1 MRKSYIS
8 EKYLEIFTY
17 YPLNNNSS
25 LAEIIIWVPKKL
37 KSRRY
42 ALRVLIRIAIHTKEI
57 MAVDLTRVQPP
68 LKVHPPK
75 ANQFILRIIRLLT
88 PFWLRWQCGIK
99 QIETR
104 YIDRLV
110 AATKKFQD
118 GKARYLLAFRH
129 PTTDDP
135 FAMLYLLAYA
145 VPEQAREMGI
155 KLTTLPHSG
164 FVYDRGISLWA
175 GDYVNWLFPALG
187 GISIFRG
194 KLDRAA
200 LNLMRKQITHGDS
213 PLAMAPEGGTNG
225 KSETVAELEPG
236 IAQIGFWAAE
246 DLLKEGRTEE
256 MLIIPVGIQY
266 EYSSAAW
273 GKIDQT
279 IITIEKE
286 CGIKK
291 SAITPG
297 TRYQRLYDLGVY
309 LVKWVSDYYRTFY
322 GNYAKDNGG
331 KGNAETTNSDDL
343 ATNLQDLAD
352 RILSVAEMNFG
363 IKPKGSPI
371 DRCRRL
377 EQAGWD
383 RIFRNDINIEQL
395 SVVERG
401 FANQMALEAS
411 YSNWHMRIA
420 ESIIGVTSD
429 YVRQHPSPS
438 RYIEVLKLMWSVLQR
453 VTDRNQDSVFKE
465 TLNFGDRK
473 LTISVA
479 EPLSVSDRLA
489 EYQSSR
495 TSAKECARKLTE
507 DIHSSMKN
515 LVTPSV
521 M

>member
-1 MRKSYIS
+1 
-8 EKYLEIFTY
+8 
-17 YPLNNNSS
+17 
-25 LAEIIIWVPKKL
+25 
-37 KSRRY
+37 
-42 ALRVLIRIAIHTKEI
+42 

-68 LKVHPPK
+68 LKVYPPK
-75 ANQFILRIIRLLT
+75 ANQFILKIIRLLT

-110 AATKKFQD
+110 EATKKFQD
-118 GKARYLLAFRH
+118 GKSRYMLAFRH

-175 GDYVNWLFPALG
+175 GDYINWLFPALG

-194 KLDRAA
+194 KLDRPA
-200 LNLMRKQITHGDS
+200 LNLMRQQITNGS
-213 PLAMAPEGGTNG
+213 FPLSMAPEGGTNG

-246 DLLKEGRTEE
+246 DLQKEGRTEE
-256 MLIIPVGIQY
+256 LLIIPVGIQY
-266 EYSSAAW
+266 EYSDQAW

-279 IITIEKE
+279 IATIEKE
-286 CGIKK
+286 CGIVKP
-291 SAITPG
+291 AINDG
-297 TRYQRLYDLGVY
+297 NRYERLYDLGSY
-309 LVKWVSDYYRTFY
+309 LVAWVNDYYKALY
-322 GNYAKDNGG
+322 GNYAKINCDN
-331 KGNAETTNSDDL
+331 TNPDNL
-343 ATNLQDLAD
+343 AANLEELAD
-352 RILSVAEMNFG
+352 HILSIAEMSFG
-363 IKPKGSPI
+363 IKAKGSPI

-383 RIFRNDINIEQL
+383 RIFRNDIKNIEQL
-395 SVVERG
+395 SEMERG
-401 FANQMALEAS
+401 FADQLALEAS

-429 YVRQHPSPS
+429 YVRQRPSAS

-453 VTDRNQDSVFKE
+453 ITERNKESAFKE
-465 TLNFGDRK
+465 TPNFGDRK

-495 TSAKECARKLTE
+495 PAAKECTKKLTE
-507 DIHSSMKN
+507 EIHAAMKD
-515 LVTPSV
+515 LVLPSV

>member
-1 MRKSYIS
+1 
-8 EKYLEIFTY
+8 
-17 YPLNNNSS
+17 
-25 LAEIIIWVPKKL
+25 
-37 KSRRY
+37 
-42 ALRVLIRIAIHTKEI
+42 

-68 LKVHPPK
+68 LTVYPPK
-75 ANQFILRIIRLLT
+75 SNQFILQIIRMLT

-118 GKARYLLAFRH
+118 GKSRYILAFRH
-129 PTTDDP
+129 PSTDDP

-155 KLTTLPHSG
+155 KLTMLPHSG

-187 GISIFRG
+187 GISTFRA
-194 KLDRAA
+194 KLDRIA
-200 LNLMRKQITHGDS
+200 LNRMRKQITHGDV

-246 DLLKEGRTEE
+246 DLQKEGRTEE

-273 GKIDQT
+273 GKIDQA
-279 IITIEKE
+279 IVTIEKE
-286 CGIKK
+286 CGITG
-291 SAITPG
+291 SAITPA
-297 TRYQRLYDLGVY
+297 TRYQRFYALGSY
-309 LVKWVSDYYRTFY
+309 LVKWVSDYYKTLY
-322 GNYAKDNGG
+322 GNYV
-331 KGNAETTNSDDL
+331 KGDAGSGENANSDDL
-343 ATNLQDLAD
+343 GSHLQDLAD

-377 EQAGWD
+377 EQLGWD
-383 RIFRNDINIEQL
+383 RIFRNDIKNIEQL
-395 SVVERG
+395 SQMERG
-401 FANQMALEAS
+401 FANQVALEAT

-420 ESIIGVTSD
+420 ESLIGVTSD

-438 RYIEVLKLMWSVLQR
+438 RYIEVIKLMWNVLQR
-453 VTDRNQDSVFKE
+453 VTETNQDSVFKGE
-465 TLNFGDRK
+465 LKFGDRK

-479 EPLSVSDRLA
+479 EPVSVSDHLA

-495 TSAKECARKLTE
+495 TAAKECNRKLTE
-507 DIHSSMKN
+507 KIHSSMEN
-515 LVTPSV
+515 LVIPSV
-521 M
+521 I

>member
-1 MRKSYIS
+1 
-8 EKYLEIFTY
+8 
-17 YPLNNNSS
+17 
-25 LAEIIIWVPKKL
+25 
-37 KSRRY
+37 
-42 ALRVLIRIAIHTKEI
+42 

-75 ANQFILRIIRLLT
+75 ANQFILKIIRLLT

-110 AATKKFQD
+110 EATKKFQD
-118 GKARYLLAFRH
+118 GKSRYMLAFRH

-155 KLTTLPHSG
+155 KLTTQPHSG

-175 GDYVNWLFPALG
+175 GDYINWLFPALG

-194 KLDRAA
+194 KLDRPA
-200 LNLMRKQITHGDS
+200 LNLMRQQITNGS
-213 PLAMAPEGGTNG
+213 FPLSMAPEGGTNG

-246 DLLKEGRTEE
+246 DLQKEGRTEE
-256 MLIIPVGIQY
+256 LLIIPVGIQY
-266 EYSSAAW
+266 EYSDDAW

-279 IITIEKE
+279 IATIEKE
-286 CGIKK
+286 CGIVKP
-291 SAITPG
+291 AINDG
-297 TRYQRLYDLGVY
+297 NRYQRLYDLGSY
-309 LVKWVSDYYRTFY
+309 LVAWVNDYYRGLY
-322 GNYAKDNGG
+322 GNYAKINRDN
-331 KGNAETTNSDDL
+331 TNPDNL
-343 ATNLQDLAD
+343 AANLQELAD
-352 RILSVAEMNFG
+352 HILSVAEMSFG
-363 IKPKGSPI
+363 IKAKGSPI

-383 RIFRNDINIEQL
+383 RIFRNDIKNIEQL
-395 SVVERG
+395 SEMERG
-401 FANQMALEAS
+401 FADQLALEAS

-429 YVRQHPSPS
+429 YVRQRPSAS

-453 VTDRNQDSVFKE
+453 ITERNKESAFKE
-465 TLNFGDRK
+465 TPNFGDRK

-495 TSAKECARKLTE
+495 PAAKECTKKLTE
-507 DIHSSMKN
+507 EIHAAMKD
-515 LVTPSV
+515 LVLPSV

>member
-1 MRKSYIS
+1 M
-8 EKYLEIFTY
+8 
-17 YPLNNNSS
+17 
-25 LAEIIIWVPKKL
+25 
-37 KSRRY
+37 
-42 ALRVLIRIAIHTKEI
+42 RVLIRIAVHTKEI

-68 LKVHPPK
+68 LKVYPPK
-75 ANQFILRIIRLLT
+75 ANQFILKIIRLLT

-104 YIDRLV
+104 YVDRLV
-110 AATKKFQD
+110 EATKKFQD
-118 GKARYLLAFRH
+118 GKSRYMLAFRH
-129 PTTDDP
+129 PSTDDP

-145 VPEQAREMGI
+145 VPEEARDMGI

-194 KLDRAA
+194 KLDRFA
-200 LNLMRKQITHGDS
+200 LNWMRKQITHGEV
-213 PLAMAPEGGTNG
+213 PLSMAPEGGTNG

-246 DLLKEGRTEE
+246 DLHKEGRTEE

-266 EYSSAAW
+266 EYSTQAW

-286 CGIKK
+286 CGIIKP
-291 SAITPG
+291 AITPDN
-297 TRYQRLYDLGVY
+297 RYQRLYDLGSY
-309 LVKWVSDYYRTFY
+309 LVKWVSDYYKAFY
-322 GNYAKDNGG
+322 GNYVKFNSENTNPDN
-331 KGNAETTNSDDL
+331 L
-343 ATNLQDLAD
+343 AANLGELAD
-352 RILSVAEMNFG
+352 RILSVAEMSFG
-363 IKPKGSPI
+363 IKAKGSPI

-383 RIFRNDINIEQL
+383 RIFRNDINDIEKL
-395 SVVERG
+395 SGVERG
-401 FANQMALEAS
+401 FADQLALEAS

-453 VTDRNQDSVFKE
+453 VTERNQDSAFKE
-465 TLNFGDRK
+465 TPHFGDRK

-495 TSAKECARKLTE
+495 AASKECTRKLTE
-507 DIHSSMKN
+507 DIHRAMKD
-515 LVTPSV
+515 LVVPSV

>member
-1 MRKSYIS
+1 M
-8 EKYLEIFTY
+8 
-17 YPLNNNSS
+17 
-25 LAEIIIWVPKKL
+25 
-37 KSRRY
+37 
-42 ALRVLIRIAIHTKEI
+42 RVLIRIAIHTTEI

-68 LKVHPPK
+68 LKVYPPK
-75 ANQFILRIIRLLT
+75 ANKFILKIIRGLT
-88 PFWLRWQCGIK
+88 PLWLWWQCGIR

-110 AATKKFQD
+110 EATQKFQD
-118 GKARYLLAFRH
+118 GKARYMLAFRH

-145 VPEQAREMGI
+145 VPEQAREMRI

-175 GDYVNWLFPALG
+175 GDYINWLFPALG

-194 KLDRAA
+194 KLDRPA
-200 LNLMRKQITHGDS
+200 LNLMRKQITNGDA
-213 PLAMAPEGGTNG
+213 PLSMAPEGGTNG
-225 KSETVAELEPG
+225 KSETIAELEPG

-246 DLLKEGRTEE
+246 DLQKEGRTEE

-266 EYSSAAW
+266 EYLTKDW
-273 GKIDQT
+273 DKIDQT
-279 IITIEKE
+279 IATIEKE
-286 CGIKK
+286 CGLSKPK
-291 SAITPG
+291 ITPD
-297 TRYQRLYDLGVY
+297 TRYQRLYDLGIY
-309 LVKWVSDYYRTFY
+309 LAQWVRDYYKSFY
-322 GNYAKDNGG
+322 GNYAKIDS
-331 KGNAETTNSDDL
+331 GNNNSDDL
-343 ATNLQDLAD
+343 ATSLQELAD

-363 IKPKGSPI
+363 IKAKGTPI

-383 RIFRNDINIEQL
+383 RIFRNDIKDIEQL
-395 SVVERG
+395 SEVERG
-401 FANQMALEAS
+401 FADQLALEAS

-420 ESIIGVTSD
+420 ESIIGITSD

-453 VTDRNQDSVFKE
+453 VTERNQESAFKE
-465 TLNFGDRK
+465 VPDFGKRK

-479 EPLSVSDRLA
+479 EPLSVSERLT

-495 TSAKECARKLTE
+495 TSTKECTKKLTE
-507 DIHSSMKN
+507 EIHVAMKN
-515 LVTPSV
+515 LILPSV